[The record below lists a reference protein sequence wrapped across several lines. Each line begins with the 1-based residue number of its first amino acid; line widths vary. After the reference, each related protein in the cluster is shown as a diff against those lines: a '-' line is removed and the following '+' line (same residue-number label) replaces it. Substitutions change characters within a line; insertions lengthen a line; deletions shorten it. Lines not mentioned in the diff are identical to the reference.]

1 MSVSLVSPPFHFS
14 LPMRLIARRSA
25 ARRVPAVGL
34 QSTRP
39 AIGGAF
45 KAAPESRQREAGA
58 WTTAELDFIRGL
70 REAGL

>member
-1 MSVSLVSPPFHFS
+1 MAVSLVSPPFHFS

-25 ARRVPAVGL
+25 ARRMAAVAP

-39 AIGGAF
+39 AIAAAF
-45 KAAPESRQREAGA
+45 MPAPESRQREAGA